1 MKKQKK
7 RDELI
12 NERYTDIEKL
22 VEDKVVNNGN
32 KYLKQLFC
40 DLLED
45 KGTECLS
52 YGLHMDG
59 LEIMMNKILF
69 GNKSSSQLLNSV
81 FVENYGFNEVLSDL
95 LFISNW
101 KKHELNESNKNMMS
115 KLLSNHEDVWNEQN
129 DWY

>member
-1 MKKQKK
+1 MKEKTKK

-45 KGTECLS
+45 KGSECLS

-95 LFISNW
+95 LFILNW
-101 KKHELNESNKNMMS
+101 KKHELNEFNKNRMS
-115 KLLSNHEDVWNEQN
+115 KLLSNHEDV
-129 DWY
+129 

>member
-1 MKKQKK
+1 MSKEKTKK
-7 RDELI
+7 RDEI
-12 NERYTDIEKL
+12 MNERVTEIEKL
-22 VEDKVVNNGN
+22 IVDKVVNNGN

-45 KGTECLS
+45 KGSECLS

-95 LFISNW
+95 LFILDW
-101 KKHELNESNKNMMS
+101 KKHELNESNKNKMS
-115 KLLSNHEDVWNEQN
+115 KLLSNHEEMN
-129 DWY
+129 